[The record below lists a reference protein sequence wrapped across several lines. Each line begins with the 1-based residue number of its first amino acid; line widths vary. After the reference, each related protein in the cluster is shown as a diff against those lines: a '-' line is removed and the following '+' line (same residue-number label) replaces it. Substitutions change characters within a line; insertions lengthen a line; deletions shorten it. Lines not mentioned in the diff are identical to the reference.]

1 MVDWNLRVRKLEKT
15 LQIGDSH
22 YLTKIKFTQFWDAST
37 TFPLTEGLEYPEFKG
52 LDHRGIRNQPA
63 LPTVSPHLPQDALN
77 KAHWKFFPPAVH
89 IRSRKSAAFEATRV
103 ESTQTKRERSEH
115 TVWDKNGYKAELLK
129 PFSWFRTH
137 KNGSKIQGYHSQPEF
152 PVPPNEF
159 HHGRTIPSS
168 PRVIGNG
175 TKVPP

>member
-1 MVDWNLRVRKLEKT
+1 MLQWPFPWRRDWNIQNLRALITGEYGTSQLSQLYLHTCRKMLST
-15 LQIGDSH
+15 RLTGSSSH
-22 YLTKIKFTQFWDAST
+22 LRFT
-37 TFPLTEGLEYPEFKG
+37 
-52 LDHRGIRNQPA
+52 LDHEKM
-63 LPTVSPHLPQDALN
+63 L
-77 KAHWKFFPPAVH
+77 HWKQQ
-89 IRSRKSAAFEATRV
+89 KSSPE
-103 ESTQTKRERSEH
+103 RERERERFEH

-159 HHGRTIPSS
+159 HHGRTIPAS